1 MDHHFKLL
9 IDGKLVDGADTSPVI
24 NPATGKSF
32 ADRPVASR
40 EQLDQAVRAAK
51 AAQPAWAARPI
62 DERRDVLRAIADR
75 IEAATG
81 DLAHLLTLEGGKPLR
96 DSKAEISLF
105 VATIRE
111 VASIDLAVEVIEDS
125 DSNRV
130 EAHFRPYGV
139 VAAIVPW
146 NFPIGLI
153 GNKLPPALLVGNT
166 LVVRPASSTPL
177 SAVLMGEIIADVV
190 PPADLAGFL
199 LRIQMSRRSASPDR
213 LRPASA

>member
-1 MDHHFKLL
+1 
-9 IDGKLVDGADTSPVI
+9 
-24 NPATGKSF
+24 
-32 ADRPVASR
+32 
-40 EQLDQAVRAAK
+40 
-51 AAQPAWAARPI
+51 
-62 DERRDVLRAIADR
+62 VLRAIADR
-75 IEAATG
+75 IEAATE

-96 DSKAEISLF
+96 DSKAEISLL

-111 VASIDLAVEVIEDS
+111 VASINLAVEVIEDS

-146 NFPIGLI
+146 NFPLGLI
-153 GNKLPPALLVGNT
+153 GNKLPPALLAGNT

-190 PPADLAGFL
+190 PPGVINVICDMPAKRELSMRQLRHL
-199 LRIQMSRRSASPDR
+199 LRLHHGGVSAREIGRSTKRATDIVG
-213 LRPASA
+213 SATCFAGSKDG

>member
-1 MDHHFKLL
+1 MDHHFRLL
-9 IDGKLVDGADTSPVI
+9 IDGKLVDGADTAPVI
-24 NPATGKSF
+24 NPATEKSF

-75 IEAATG
+75 IEALQPE
-81 DLAHLLTLEGGKPLR
+81 DLAASARPSKVRRHRIIAGRLEGGDYPFL
-96 DSKAEISLF
+96 SHNT
-105 VATIRE
+105 TIRE
-111 VASIDLAVEVIEDS
+111 VASINLAVEVIEDS

-146 NFPIGLI
+146 NFPLGLI
-153 GNKLPPALLVGNT
+153 GNKLPPAAPGGQHLGREACLEHPALSGADGRDHCRR
-166 LVVRPASSTPL
+166 RPA
-177 SAVLMGEIIADVV
+177 GRDQC
-190 PPADLAGFL
+190 DL
-199 LRIQMSRRSASPDR
+199 
-213 LRPASA
+213 